1 MFNIRHSVFKIIHPG
16 EHQCGADCRAKKKP
30 TGSRCSSIGRWLRE
44 EYDTAQPLPDRLAAL
59 VRKIEQSTERV
70 RRKVVPNGAA
80 AGR

>member
-1 MFNIRHSVFKIIHPG
+1 MRG
-16 EHQCGADCRAKKKP
+16 RL
-30 TGSRCSSIGRWLRE
+30 SREKEAHREQMLTSIGRWLRE